1 MSRLIVL
8 SRAWNAD
15 ARSLALA
22 VAPVVQPDANSS
34 SCASGDL
41 ADLVVAVAGHAR
53 RLAR

>member
-15 ARSLALA
+15 ARGLA
-22 VAPVVQPDANSS
+22 VAP
-34 SCASGDL
+34 CAAGYQLLELRVGDL
-41 ADLVVAVAGHAR
+41 VDLVVAVAGHAR